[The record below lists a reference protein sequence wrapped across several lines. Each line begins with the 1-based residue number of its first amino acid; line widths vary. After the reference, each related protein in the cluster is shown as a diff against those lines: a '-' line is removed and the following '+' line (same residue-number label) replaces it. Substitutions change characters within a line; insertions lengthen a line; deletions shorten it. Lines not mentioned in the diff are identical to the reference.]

1 MSRKHSR
8 GGNKATLPQE
18 FSEPLPLAGV
28 SFCQSSA
35 FGGICKR
42 NQAKLGIIRGLTP
55 VELSA
60 ASRLDYWLVLVAGPG
75 FGALFG
81 MIILPH
87 VLLLLFAVDCV
98 ALIIGIAGIFEKNGN
113 KNPAI
118 FGIILS
124 AAPIALLATF
134 FVNG

>member
-1 MSRKHSR
+1 MADRQDVPLAGLGATGCTLVVGAYCSNVRRKHSR

-55 VELSA
+55 AEFSA
-60 ASRLDYWLVLVAGPG
+60 ASRLDY
-75 FGALFG
+75 
-81 MIILPH
+81 
-87 VLLLLFAVDCV
+87 
-98 ALIIGIAGIFEKNGN
+98 
-113 KNPAI
+113 
-118 FGIILS
+118 
-124 AAPIALLATF
+124 
-134 FVNG
+134 